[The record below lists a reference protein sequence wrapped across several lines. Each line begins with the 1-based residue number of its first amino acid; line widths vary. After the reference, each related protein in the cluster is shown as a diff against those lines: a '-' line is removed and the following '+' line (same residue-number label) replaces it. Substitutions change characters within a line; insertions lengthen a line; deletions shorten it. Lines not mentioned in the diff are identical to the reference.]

1 MTNILLLLKVQL
13 YSTFSLNDLRKGR
26 GLGRYFKLG
35 LLFLLVLLFSGYN
48 LLTALSLVKLGQANL
63 IPAYMIAL
71 VSFIIFFFSLMQ
83 SNGILFDQEEL
94 DRLIVLPL
102 SIREI
107 VYEKY
112 AFLYLL
118 NSVFAILLMLP
129 AGLVWFRY
137 GASLLELLF
146 YLLLMGFV
154 PLLPLCLAS
163 LLGLCVAYI
172 ASKAPHKNLVAFLFS
187 LLLLL
192 GMATGSMWAMRAG
205 LSGENVGL
213 VLTKQLTSLYPP
225 ASLFFNLQ
233 HFLWASLLLMFASFV
248 LTGLFLRYLSR
259 NYLKMNQMI
268 TGVKSE
274 SKVYRSWQKSP
285 FMALYRREVA
295 NFVSSYL
302 YMLNSG
308 LGTILIIVLA
318 ILLCF
323 MSSDVLFSSI
333 GLSDSREFLPL
344 LLAGCLSISNPAAV
358 SISLEGE
365 EIWLLQTL
373 PVSMRQIMMAKLA
386 LTVSLHF
393 VALLLGL
400 PVLAWRFSL
409 GVLQVVD
416 LVLISLAYSLFTAL
430 QGLVV
435 NFHFPKFIWDN
446 EMIVIKQS
454 FSTILSGGIGILV
467 LVFPLCLS
475 LLFGMDLEISLRISA
490 LGLLLLAV
498 VLYRHL
504 IKQGYFKEV
513 HG

>member
-26 GLGRYFKLG
+26 GLGKYFKLG
-35 LLFLLVLLFSGYN
+35 LLFLLVFLFSGYN
-48 LLTALSLVKLGQANL
+48 LLTALSLVRLGQANL

-83 SNGILFDQEEL
+83 SNGILFDQEKL

-137 GASLLELLF
+137 GASLLEFLF

-154 PLLPLCLAS
+154 SLLPLCLAS

-192 GMATGSMWAMRAG
+192 GLATSSIWAMRAG
-205 LSGENVGL
+205 LSAENVGL
-213 VLTKQLTSLYPP
+213 LLTKQLTSLYPP
-225 ASLFFNLQ
+225 ASLFFNPQ
-233 HFLWASLLLMFASFV
+233 HFLWASLLLMLISFA

-259 NYLKMNQMI
+259 NYLKINQMI

-274 SKVYRSWQKSP
+274 SKVYRSRQKSP
-285 FMALYRREVA
+285 FMALYRREIS
-295 NFVSSYL
+295 NFMSSYL

-318 ILLCF
+318 ISLCF
-323 MSSDVLFSSI
+323 MSPDVLFSSI
-333 GLSDSREFLPL
+333 GLRDSREFLPL

-393 VALLLGL
+393 AALLLGL
-400 PVLAWRFSL
+400 SVLVWRFSL
-409 GVLQVVD
+409 GGLQVVD

-435 NFHFPKFIWDN
+435 NFHYPKFIWDN

-454 FSTILSGGIGILV
+454 FSAILSGGIGILV

-490 LGLLLLAV
+490 IGLLLLTA

>member
-26 GLGRYFKLG
+26 RLGKYFKLG
-35 LLFLLVLLFSGYN
+35 LLFLLVFLFSGYN

-71 VSFIIFFFSLMQ
+71 ISFIIFFFSLMQ

-107 VYEKY
+107 VYEKS

-118 NSVFAILLMLP
+118 NSVFAVLLMLP
-129 AGLVWFRY
+129 AGLVWFGY
-137 GASLLELLF
+137 GASLLELLL

-163 LLGLCVAYI
+163 LLGLCVAYL

-192 GMATGSMWAMRAG
+192 GLATGSMCAIRAG
-205 LSGENVGL
+205 LSAENVGL
-213 VLTKQLTSLYPP
+213 LLTKQLTSLYPP
-225 ASLFFNLQ
+225 ASLFFNPQ
-233 HFLWASLLLMFASFV
+233 HFLWASLLLMLISFA

-259 NYLKMNQMI
+259 NYLKINQMI

-285 FMALYRREVA
+285 FMALYRREIA

-308 LGTILIIVLA
+308 LGSILIIVLA
-318 ILLCF
+318 ISLCF
-323 MSSDVLFSSI
+323 MSPDVLFSSI

-344 LLAGCLSISNPAAV
+344 LLAGYL

-386 LTVSLHF
+386 LTVSLH
-393 VALLLGL
+393 VTALLLGL
-400 PVLAWRFSL
+400 PVLTWRFSL
-409 GVLQVVD
+409 GGLQVID

-435 NFHFPKFIWDN
+435 NFHYPKFIWDN

-454 FSTILSGGIGILV
+454 FATILSGGIGILV

-475 LLFGMDLEISLRISA
+475 LLFGMDLEMSLRISA
-490 LGLLLLAV
+490 LGLLLLAAI
-498 VLYRHL
+498 LYRHL
-504 IKQGYFKEV
+504 IKKGYFKEV

>member
-26 GLGRYFKLG
+26 GLGKYFKLG

-48 LLTALSLVKLGQANL
+48 LLTALSLVRFGQANL

-118 NSVFAILLMLP
+118 NSVFAVLLMLP

-192 GMATGSMWAMRAG
+192 GLATGSMWAMGAGMSVENAG
-205 LSGENVGL
+205 LL
-213 VLTKQLTSLYPP
+213 LTKQLTSLYPP
-225 ASLFFNLQ
+225 ASLFFNPQ
-233 HFLWASLLLMFASFV
+233 HFWWASLLLMLISFV

-259 NYLKMNQMI
+259 NYLKINQMI

-285 FMALYRREVA
+285 FMALYRREIE

-308 LGTILIIVLA
+308 LGSILIIVLA
-318 ILLCF
+318 ISLCF
-323 MSSDVLFSSI
+323 MSPDVLFSSI
-333 GLSDSREFLPL
+333 GLSNSREF

-358 SISLEGE
+358 SISLEVD

-393 VALLLGL
+393 TALLLGL
-400 PVLAWRFSL
+400 PVLVWRFSL
-409 GVLQVVD
+409 GGLQVVD

-446 EMIVIKQS
+446 EMIIIKQS
-454 FSTILSGGIGILV
+454 FSAILSGGIGILV
-467 LVFPLCLS
+467 LVFPLCFS
-475 LLFGMDLEISLRISA
+475 LLFGMDLEMSLRIST
-490 LGLLLLAV
+490 LGLLLLAA

-504 IKQGYFKEV
+504 MKQGYFKEV

>member
-107 VYEKY
+107 VCEKY

-129 AGLVWFRY
+129 AGLVWFGY
-137 GASLLELLF
+137 GASLLELLL
-146 YLLLMGFV
+146 YLLLMGFI

-187 LLLLL
+187 LFLLL
-192 GMATGSMWAMRAG
+192 G
-205 LSGENVGL
+205 
-213 VLTKQLTSLYPP
+213 LTKQLTSLYPP
-225 ASLFFNLQ
+225 ASLFFNPQ
-233 HFLWASLLLMFASFV
+233 HFLWASLLLMFISFA

-274 SKVYRSWQKSP
+274 SKVYRSWQMSP
-285 FMALYRREVA
+285 FMALYRREFA

-416 LVLISLAYSLFTAL
+416 LVLISLAYFLFTAL

>member
-1 MTNILLLLKVQL
+1 MTNILSLLKVQL
-13 YSTFSLNDLRKGR
+13 YSTFSLNDLRKG
-26 GLGRYFKLG
+26 GLGRCFKLG

-48 LLTALSLVKLGQANL
+48 LLTALSLVRLGQANL

-118 NSVFAILLMLP
+118 NSVFSVLLMLP

-187 LLLLL
+187 LFLLL
-192 GMATGSMWAMRAG
+192 GLATGSMWAMRAG
-205 LSGENVGL
+205 LSAENVGL
-213 VLTKQLTSLYPP
+213 LLTKQLTSLYPP
-225 ASLFFNLQ
+225 ASLFFNPH
-233 HFLWASLLLMFASFV
+233 HFLWASLLLMLISFA

-259 NYLKMNQMI
+259 NYLKMNHMI

-285 FMALYRREVA
+285 FMALYRREIA
-295 NFVSSYL
+295 NFVTS
-302 YMLNSG
+302 
-308 LGTILIIVLA
+308 
-318 ILLCF
+318 
-323 MSSDVLFSSI
+323 
-333 GLSDSREFLPL
+333 
-344 LLAGCLSISNPAAV
+344 
-358 SISLEGE
+358 
-365 EIWLLQTL
+365 
-373 PVSMRQIMMAKLA
+373 
-386 LTVSLHF
+386 
-393 VALLLGL
+393 
-400 PVLAWRFSL
+400 
-409 GVLQVVD
+409 
-416 LVLISLAYSLFTAL
+416 
-430 QGLVV
+430 
-435 NFHFPKFIWDN
+435 
-446 EMIVIKQS
+446 
-454 FSTILSGGIGILV
+454 
-467 LVFPLCLS
+467 
-475 LLFGMDLEISLRISA
+475 
-490 LGLLLLAV
+490 
-498 VLYRHL
+498 
-504 IKQGYFKEV
+504 
-513 HG
+513 

>member
-26 GLGRYFKLG
+26 RLGKYFKLG
-35 LLFLLVLLFSGYN
+35 LLFLLVFLFSGYN

-102 SIREI
+102 SIRDI
-107 VYEKY
+107 VCEKY

-129 AGLVWFRY
+129 AGLVWFGY
-137 GASLLELLF
+137 SASLLELLL

-192 GMATGSMWAMRAG
+192 GLATGSIWAMRAG
-205 LSGENVGL
+205 LSAENVGL
-213 VLTKQLTSLYPP
+213 LLTKQLTSLYPP

-344 LLAGCLSISNPAAV
+344 LLAGCL

-498 VLYRHL
+498 VL
-504 IKQGYFKEV
+504 
-513 HG
+513 

>member
-26 GLGRYFKLG
+26 GLGKYFKLG

-48 LLTALSLVKLGQANL
+48 LLTALSLVRFGQANL

-94 DRLIVLPL
+94 ERLIVLPL

-118 NSVFAILLMLP
+118 NSVFAVLLMLP
-129 AGLVWFRY
+129 AGLVWFGY
-137 GASLLELLF
+137 SASLLELLL
-146 YLLLMGFV
+146 YLLLMGFI

-192 GMATGSMWAMRAG
+192 GLATGSMWAMRAG
-205 LSGENVGL
+205 MSAENVGL
-213 VLTKQLTSLYPP
+213 LLTKQLTSLYPP
-225 ASLFFNLQ
+225 ASLFFNPQ
-233 HFLWASLLLMFASFV
+233 HFLWASLLLMLISFA

-285 FMALYRREVA
+285 FMALYRREFA

-318 ILLCF
+318 ISLCF
-323 MSSDVLFSSI
+323 MSPDVLFSSI

-400 PVLAWRFSL
+400 PVLVWRFSL
-409 GVLQVVD
+409 GGLQVVD
-416 LVLISLAYSLFTAL
+416 LVLISLPYSLFTAL

-454 FSTILSGGIGILV
+454 FSAILSGGIGILV
-467 LVFPLCLS
+467 LVFPLCFS
-475 LLFGMDLEISLRISA
+475 LLFGMDLEMSLRISA